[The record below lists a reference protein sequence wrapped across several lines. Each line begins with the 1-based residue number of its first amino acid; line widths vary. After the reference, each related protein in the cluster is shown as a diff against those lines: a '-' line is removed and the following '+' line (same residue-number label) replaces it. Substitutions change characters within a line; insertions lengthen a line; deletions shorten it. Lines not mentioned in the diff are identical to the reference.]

1 MHTYLISPPPPKT
14 CFRPGTTLHSSPV
27 YTIPTPFHTIHGS
40 ACFSVILCHH
50 ALFEGWTIGQADCC
64 FFKCGVGRCRISST
78 VRSHEVIWEE
88 KDWNGKARNWWCIGD
103 DVGHVLCR
111 GKWKIG
117 TCISHIARLL
127 GGYSICCR
135 CMAKGWFTC
144 DVWSWYVPFSEIGT
158 FAQQKQNLIPSRPPG
173 NISHQKGKFGK
184 SSTQK
189 CLLTGGNMW
198 VRRRVDV
205 KRKLW
210 LSCSASPMF
219 PCFCSYGVPFLINK
233 LLISFEDG
241 LQNEFSTSNGFWL
254 NSNNN
259 NNKKHTHI
267 YFQVHPISLFVWVF
281 PVLFGWKLVG
291 WLVLYSSRRQPQW
304 QSVSSFFTRALAFE
318 RFLQRLYINQMWPCM
333 EYTFPSL
340 NQQFAPENRPA
351 QKESSFPTFIFQGQ
365 C

>member
-1 MHTYLISPPPPKT
+1 M
-14 CFRPGTTLHSSPV
+14 
-27 YTIPTPFHTIHGS
+27 
-40 ACFSVILCHH
+40 
-50 ALFEGWTIGQADCC
+50 
-64 FFKCGVGRCRISST
+64 
-78 VRSHEVIWEE
+78 
-88 KDWNGKARNWWCIGD
+88 GD

-173 NISHQKGKFGK
+173 NISHQQGKFGK

-189 CLLTGGNMW
+189 CLLTGGNMR

-219 PCFCSYGVPFLINK
+219 PCFCSYGVPFLTNK

-259 NNKKHTHI
+259 NKKHTH
-267 YFQVHPISLFVWVF
+267 LFPSSSNFLVCLGF
-281 PVLFGWKLVG
+281 PCPFWLEVSWLVG
-291 WLVLYSSRRQPQW
+291 FVFVQETT
-304 QSVSSFFTRALAFE
+304 SVAE
-318 RFLQRLYINQMWPCM
+318 RL
-333 EYTFPSL
+333 
-340 NQQFAPENRPA
+340 
-351 QKESSFPTFIFQGQ
+351 
-365 C
+365 